1 MRRSVQPRSGAT
13 LVESAIV
20 YPLLFLVLLG
30 TVILVLGVFR
40 YMEVA
45 ALAREGC
52 RWASVHGSQYAKDTG
67 KPAATTSADVYN
79 NVIVPQAVGLNLSKL
94 TCTVSWNPNTN
105 DYHTIL
111 LENDVF
117 PVTNT
122 VRVTITYQWVPE
134 AFFFPITFSSTAE
147 SIMSY

>member
-94 TCTVSWNPNTN
+94 T
-105 DYHTIL
+105 
-111 LENDVF
+111 
-117 PVTNT
+117 
-122 VRVTITYQWVPE
+122 
-134 AFFFPITFSSTAE
+134 
-147 SIMSY
+147 

>member
-1 MRRSVQPRSGAT
+1 
-13 LVESAIV
+13 LVESALV
-20 YPLLFLVLLG
+20 YPLLFLLLLG

-79 NVIVPQAVGLNLSKL
+79 GVIASQAVGLDPRKLS
-94 TCTVSWNPNTN
+94 CTVTWNPNPN

-117 PVTNT
+117 PVSNT

-134 AFFFPITFSSTAE
+134 AFFPPITLTSTAE